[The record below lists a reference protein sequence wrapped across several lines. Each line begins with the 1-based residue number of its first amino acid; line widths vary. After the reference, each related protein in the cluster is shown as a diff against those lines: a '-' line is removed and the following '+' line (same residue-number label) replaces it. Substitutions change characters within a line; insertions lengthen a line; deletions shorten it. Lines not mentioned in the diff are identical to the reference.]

1 MGDLKKKSV
10 KHVGQ
15 TKLDLP
21 PSCQDSNIRWLCSTF
36 MPLELRE
43 DF

>member
-1 MGDLKKKSV
+1 MGDFKKKSV

-15 TKLDLP
+15 TKLDL